1 MYILARYKEKSYIK
15 NMKGERMRK
24 DEINKKLKKE
34 NFPRISDFIKALF
47 VFLKKEQFLLKKG
60 VNERSITHK
69 LAEYLQREFQD
80 YYVDCEYN
88 RMLKDEIYITKNLKL
103 EIKDTKSTDLK
114 QTTVYPDIIIHKRGN
129 NEDNLLVIEVK
140 KEENNSSKK
149 YDIKKLEAFTN
160 QLNYKFGFYIEFN
173 NESVSDFEIC
183 KKGVKCQL
191 KT

>member
-1 MYILARYKEKSYIK
+1 MEENEII
-15 NMKGERMRK
+15 ER
-24 DEINKKLKKE
+24 LKKE
-34 NFPRISDFIKALF
+34 NFPRIDDFIKALF
-47 VFLKKEQFLLKKG
+47 DFLKREKFLLEKG

-140 KEENNSSKK
+140 KEENNSSKD
-149 YDIKKLEAFTN
+149 YDTNKLKAFTN
-160 QLNYKFGFYIEFN
+160 QLNYKFGFFIEFN
-173 NESVSDFEIC
+173 NEFVSDFDIY
-183 KKGVKCQL
+183 KKGVVK
-191 KT
+191 